1 MQDLEPRRGRPRKF
15 AEPSR
20 AITLTLPEH
29 IIAALGEVDA
39 DLSRAIVRVTERT
52 RQGRAP
58 SARAV
63 SPAVALTRFGRHAVI
78 VVMPSPALGRVKGV
92 ELVPMPDGRALIAL
106 ERARNIADL
115 ELTLEDALD
124 GAELSKTD
132 EETFRSLLSVL
143 REARRSKVVSLL
155 QRSIIVLES
164 QPKAS
169 RAPARS

>member
-1 MQDLEPRRGRPRKF
+1 MQDLEPRRGRPRKY

-20 AITLTLPEH
+20 AVTLTLPEH
-29 IIAALGEVDA
+29 IIDELSEVDA

-52 RQGRAP
+52 RRSRAH

-63 SPAVALTRFGRHAVI
+63 NPAVALTRFGRHAVI
-78 VVMPSPALGRVKGV
+78 VVTPSPALAGVNGV
-92 ELVPMPDGRALIAL
+92 ELVPMADGRALIAL
-106 ERARNIADL
+106 ERARTIADL

-124 GAELSKTD
+124 GAALSKTD
-132 EETFRSLLSVL
+132 EETFRSVLSIL

-164 QPKAS
+164 RPKAG
-169 RAPARS
+169 RASARS

>member
-20 AITLTLPEH
+20 AVTLTLPEH
-29 IIAALGEVDA
+29 IIDELAGVDA
-39 DLSRAIVRVTERT
+39 DLSRAIVRITERT
-52 RQGRAP
+52 RRSRAA
-58 SARAV
+58 SARGE

-78 VVMPSPALGRVKGV
+78 VVSPSPALAGVKGV

-106 ERARNIADL
+106 ERARTIADL

-124 GAELSKTD
+124 GAGLSKSD
-132 EETFRSLLSVL
+132 QATFRSVLTIL

-164 QPKAS
+164 QPKAR
-169 RAPARS
+169 RASART